1 MRKIFRFFLGRLSQ
15 ALFRHTV
22 RLNDEI
28 VSDLQKIVEECSR
41 ETAQLKLR
49 VDELTLEI
57 KKQETR

>member
-1 MRKIFRFFLGRLSQ
+1 MKKIFRFFFERPSQ
-15 ALFRHTV
+15 ALFRHTIK
-22 RLNDEI
+22 LNDEI
-28 VSDLQKIVEECSR
+28 VSDLQKIVEECSK